1 MPCSYE
7 IDLAHDLVRTHFS
20 GVLTLV
26 DVEANRQRMIKD
38 PAFRPDLW
46 QLIDLRAVTTLA
58 LTAAEI
64 RDLTTT
70 SDFAPASRRAMV
82 LPANR
87 SVVFGMVRMFQTY
100 REVRSGREQVRMFD
114 SLEEAMAWL
123 AR

>member
-1 MPCSYE
+1 
-7 IDLAHDLVRTHFS
+7 
-20 GVLTLV
+20 
-26 DVEANRQRMIKD
+26 MIKD
-38 PAFRPDLW
+38 PAFRSDLW

-64 RDLTTT
+64 RDLTTK
-70 SDFAPASRRAMV
+70 SDFAPESRRAML

-87 SVVFGMVRMFQTY
+87 GVLFGMARMFQTY

-114 SLEEAMAWL
+114 SLEDAMAWL

>member
-26 DVEANRQRMIKD
+26 DVEANRQRMIND
-38 PAFRPDLW
+38 PAFRPDLS
-46 QLIDLRAVTTLA
+46 QLIDLRDVTTFG

-64 RDLTTT
+64 RDLTTK
-70 SDFAPASRRAMV
+70 SDFGPDSRRALI

-87 SVVFGMVRMFQTY
+87 GVVFGMARMFQTY
-100 REVRSGREQVRMFD
+100 REVRSGREQIQTFD
-114 SLEEAMAWL
+114 SLEDAMAWL